1 MAYRKKAARTAYPR
15 SYGTRSGGRGRAPA
29 RAPSRAAPK
38 RGGGGGRG
46 AVKRAPTQTVRVEL
60 VYRDAS
66 EIARP
71 QGVVETR
78 KGSKPRL

>member
-1 MAYRKKAARTAYPR
+1 MAQRKTTARRAYTR

-29 RAPSRAAPK
+29 RTAARSPARGGKRAARPS
-38 RGGGGGRG
+38 
-46 AVKRAPTQTVRVEL
+46 VKRQPQQKVVVEL
-60 VYRDAS
+60 VYREAT
-66 EIARP
+66 EVARP